1 MGAAQKRRSGKREE
15 VTDIRNSV
23 DIKRGQILS
32 WGLAISS
39 GEIANHIILM
49 VYNAALVVRLMQ
61 ASRGRMYSGEVG
73 NAAVLQQM

>member
-1 MGAAQKRRSGKREE
+1 ME

-23 DIKRGQILS
+23 DIKSGQILS

-73 NAAVLQQM
+73 NAAVLQQCKEKL